1 MCTGFATRRGVPGQ
15 DPLLDFDSEVKFV
28 YQDAIP
34 GPATWPTTHAP
45 IHTIDTTSRVI
56 SFVLGFALASL
67 IAWVGSISG
76 DDVAATGNSAP
87 VTAVGRH
94 VVAAATQEKTRATNR
109 ELASPTPTPVAV
121 LSTTSAA
128 PTPAPAVR
136 AAAPAPPAPP
146 VPHAKTAEPAPAP
159 SKTRPAVSGLP
170 SASGYRGALALTS
183 SPDGAQVVLNGKVV
197 GQTPV
202 VLNDL
207 PVGSRAIV
215 VRRDG
220 YSPWSASVRVIAN
233 QRTTVRAT
241 LTPQNGG

>member
-1 MCTGFATRRGVPGQ
+1 MCTGIAKRRGVAGQ
-15 DPLLDFDSEVKFV
+15 DPLLDFNDEVKFV
-28 YQDAIP
+28 YTDP
-34 GPATWPTTHAP
+34 VPAPASWPTAHAPTHA
-45 IHTIDTTSRVI
+45 IDTTSRVI

-67 IAWVGSISG
+67 IAWLGSISG
-76 DDVAATGNSAP
+76 DDVAATGNRAP
-87 VTAVGRH
+87 VTAVGTP
-94 VVAAATQEKTRATNR
+94 VVATAIQEKTRATNR
-109 ELASPTPTPVAV
+109 ELEAPKTTPVAA

-128 PTPAPAVR
+128 PAAAPAVR
-136 AAAPAPPAPP
+136 AEAHPLPATDVAP
-146 VPHAKTAEPAPAP
+146 AKTAEPAPTP
-159 SKTRPAVSGLP
+159 SKTPRPA
-170 SASGYRGALALTS
+170 ASGYRGALALTS

-197 GQTPV
+197 GKTPV

-241 LTPQNGG
+241 LTPQSGG